1 MSFAHT
7 VSKIENDE
15 DEDMDDQMTVVGD
28 TTPQDIEAVAE
39 KETVETPTIP
49 CPIRRR
55 RSTMAAGQ
63 SMGQTSTPVS
73 NAPIR
78 KRRMSVIDHH
88 NDSDIISNTS
98 RTRSQAFNESTSPNP
113 SPAKRSRSDS
123 VLKESNVASS
133 KSKKTPSSGIPYFKV
148 PAPVPKH
155 DKSSPALANTSKS
168 SKQTNEKKSK
178 TKHAKITRF
187 FPQKSQ
193 TKCDKCDVVL
203 KRPREYEFHEHLHG
217 RGRCIKCKKAIKTDD
232 QAIIHEHMIL
242 CLYLS
247 KDFNKERLSC
257 FLKAKVCLDRL
268 VPKKIEEIMKSLSAK
283 TEASSAQ
290 SSDHGQSNNA
300 QTVTDTRSLE
310 GPTKEL
316 ETNQSQTEQQ
326 SSSTV
331 VEDIQELNET
341 PKGKI
346 IYEFINHHLKPPC
359 KK

>member
-28 TTPQDIEAVAE
+28 ITPQDVEAVTE
-39 KETVETPTIP
+39 KETVETPPIP
-49 CPIRRR
+49 CPVRRR
-55 RSTMAAGQ
+55 RSTMTAGQ
-63 SMGQTSTPVS
+63 NMGQTSTPVS

-98 RTRSQAFNESTSPNP
+98 RTRSQAFNECTSPSP
-113 SPAKRSRSDS
+113 SPAKRPRSDS
-123 VLKESNVASS
+123 VLKESNVASK
-133 KSKKTPSSGIPYFKV
+133 KSKKTSSSGIPYFKV
-148 PAPVPKH
+148 PVSVPKH

-178 TKHAKITRF
+178 TKHAKITQF
-187 FPQKSQ
+187 FAQKSQ

-203 KRPREYEFHEHLHG
+203 KRPKEYEFHEHLHD
-217 RGRCIKCKKAIKTDD
+217 RGRCIKCKKVIKSDD
-232 QAIIHEHMIL
+232 KAIIHQHMIL

-247 KDFNKERLSC
+247 KDFNKERLSR
-257 FLKAKVCLDRL
+257 FLTAKVCLDRL

-283 TEASSAQ
+283 ADASSTQ
-290 SSDHGQSNNA
+290 PSDHGQSNNA
-300 QTVTDTRSLE
+300 QKAAETRSLG

-326 SSSTV
+326 STSKV
-331 VEDIQELNET
+331 AEDIQELNET
-341 PKGKI
+341 PKGKM
-346 IYEFINHHLKPPC
+346 IY
-359 KK
+359 

>member
-1 MSFAHT
+1 MSFAQT

-28 TTPQDIEAVAE
+28 ITPQDVEAITE

-55 RSTMAAGQ
+55 RSTMSAGQ
-63 SMGQTSTPVS
+63 NMGQTSTPVS

-123 VLKESNVASS
+123 VLKESNVAST
-133 KSKKTPSSGIPYFKV
+133 KSKKTPSLKIPYFKV
-148 PAPVPKH
+148 PTPVPKH
-155 DKSSPALANTSKS
+155 DKPSSALADTSKS
-168 SKQTNEKKSK
+168 SRQTNEKKSK

-187 FPQKSQ
+187 FAQKSQ
-193 TKCDKCDVVL
+193 TKCDKCDVML
-203 KRPREYEFHEHLHG
+203 KRPREYEFHEHLHE
-217 RGRCIKCKKAIKTDD
+217 RGRCIKCKKAIKSDD
-232 QAIIHEHMIL
+232 KAIIHQHMIL
-242 CLYLS
+242 CLYLN
-247 KDFNKERLSC
+247 KDFDKERLSR

-283 TEASSAQ
+283 AGASSTQ

-300 QTVTDTRSLE
+300 QTVTEKRSLA
-310 GPTKEL
+310 GSTKEL

-331 VEDIQELNET
+331 VEDIQELNQT
-341 PKGKI
+341 PKGKK
-346 IYEFINHHLKPPC
+346 IYEFKNLHLKPF
-359 KK
+359 